1 MYVRNASGLVRDG
14 AKLLHILLILFIVI
28 WNSNRIIVTIL
39 ILHSTKGYRRHGY
52 VMISRNICMKA
63 NTTALT
69 DEFQILTHTN
79 GFLFEV
85 VMTYCYF
92 LAVKT
97 GYDQNHT
104 NTFHQ

>member
-28 WNSNRIIVTIL
+28 WNSNRIIVHNL
-39 ILHSTKGYRRHGY
+39 ILHSSKGYRRHGY
-52 VMISRNICMKA
+52 LMISRNICMKA

-69 DEFQILTHTN
+69 DEFQISTHTN
-79 GFLFEV
+79 GFLYEV

-97 GYDQNHT
+97 GYDRNLM
-104 NTFHQ
+104 NAFHQ